1 MKLRIPCFLQ
11 MRPIRIGFVERDR
24 QCAVVER
31 YLISADRIGRTVRV
45 ADGDRKILKRMIDVM
60 ETRRQRIRQRIAE
73 LLAVRFVVF
82 LERQMDLIGYA
93 LLDHIITRRVFLRID
108 AHARCKIVKVAADI
122 SGLCVRRIP
131 RCPSHSAD
139 EKR

>member
-1 MKLRIPCFLQ
+1 
-11 MRPIRIGFVERDR
+11 
-24 QCAVVER
+24 
-31 YLISADRIGRTVRV
+31 
-45 ADGDRKILKRMIDVM
+45 MIDVM

-108 AHARCKIVKVAADI
+108 AHARCKIVVTVQNP
-122 SGLCVRRIP
+122 L
-131 RCPSHSAD
+131 H
-139 EKR
+139 